1 MGQHASPGPVIP
13 PRISVRTQEKRRK
26 SLPVSTSAS
35 AAHRG
40 IASGVNDQP
49 ASTEIISSLI
59 SSLSAISSPA
69 EQHFDSLP
77 KLDGSHST
85 PVSPQAWR
93 TEYHFPLFS
102 KHGHAYKRD
111 SSSPTR
117 AGFGMDTGLLRHTLH
132 ESSILAPDVGESIRN
147 KQATAL
153 SLPSQEL
160 RNPRTRPRAG
170 FEAADDDTRSIG
182 RISIEP
188 GFGNSTTSVA
198 SVSSGKLRGARSYKD
213 LKFSL
218 SHDRI
223 LGGRG
228 RRWIRD
234 GETDD
239 EFSNLAGKPR
249 VRLSD
254 SSVLSDSSSSL
265 SNKHSPIRIP
275 KRSSS
280 ARHSIAVTETDT
292 PVLEFS
298 GSPATVGNGRLVP
311 TRDSSIRH
319 SFNASP
325 AQRKRRSHRSG
336 QTSPQGDARSSI
348 DSRPEFPERELAQVM
363 DDLIEEDDVTRRIR
377 ELQDQKRIRD
387 HELSVANSEL
397 RPLSRSPSLSPQ
409 AKDQSLELS
418 HDGNSPETP
427 WSLSAAEIIEPNAQT
442 SAPSPTI
449 AQRVD
454 RNSES
459 RINAMA
465 LNPKNASLGK
475 RSAELLKAQ
484 SSPPRRS
491 NSRLLRRLSRPL
503 SPATED
509 KHRRTFSGGLSH
521 PQTPVEERQQS
532 LDLIDES
539 VQEFLTA
546 PRLSQR
552 VKDPQT
558 GRVISFSE
566 VGDPAGSVV
575 FCCVGMGLTRYI
587 TAFYDELA
595 LTLRLRL
602 ITPDRPGVGASDA
615 HIGGLDTPLGWPDD
629 VRAICQHL
637 NLTKFSILAHSAG
650 AIYALATAL
659 RIPQHIR
666 GRIHLLAPWIPPSQ
680 LSTTSSQQEAQ
691 PATALPYSQ
700 RFLRSLPATFLKAA
714 NSSWLSATSASVT
727 SKSPRRSKW
736 RSRDPD
742 MSDDSERSRGRSSS
756 PLVESEKDRSQFSAS
771 VTKDKEITLPE
782 SSDLRPTLP
791 NRTSSRLTEKERHGD
806 YDTRLTQAIW
816 DRATT
821 GANPAV
827 DLLVCL
833 ERHQPIGFRYVDIK
847 KAIVIH
853 HGSKDARVPLENVK
867 WLGKIMRQCEVR
879 VLDGEGHGLMASAAV
894 MGNILMEISR
904 EWDDWIRVTRGR
916 GIPERRVTAAT

>member
-1 MGQHASPGPVIP
+1 MGQHAPLGPVIP
-13 PRISVRTQEKRRK
+13 PRIPVRTQRKRRK
-26 SLPVSTSAS
+26 SLPASTSAS
-35 AAHRG
+35 G
-40 IASGVNDQP
+40 TEKSIVNGVNDQP

-59 SSLSAISSPA
+59 SSLSAISSHA
-69 EQHFDSLP
+69 EHHFDSLP
-77 KLDGSHST
+77 QIAGSRST

-93 TEYHFPLFS
+93 TEYQFPLFS
-102 KHGHAYKRD
+102 KHDDVYKRD
-111 SSSPTR
+111 FSSPTR
-117 AGFGMDTGLLRHTLH
+117 AGFNIEAALSTVTLH
-132 ESSILAPDVGESIRN
+132 ESSVPEPDVGEYTR
-147 KQATAL
+147 KEQATPL
-153 SLPSQEL
+153 SLSIQEL
-160 RNPRTRPRAG
+160 RNPRTRPRAE

-188 GFGNSTTSVA
+188 GFRYSTPSVA
-198 SVSSGKLRGARSYKD
+198 SISSGKLQGARSYKD

-218 SHDRI
+218 SNDRI
-223 LGGRG
+223 REGRG
-228 RRWIRD
+228 RPWIRD
-234 GETDD
+234 GDTDV
-239 EFSNLAGKPR
+239 ERRTPAGKPC

-254 SSVLSDSSSSL
+254 SSMLSDSSGSL
-265 SNKHSPIRIP
+265 SNQPSPLRIP

-280 ARHSIAVTETDT
+280 ARHSIAAIEIDSRS
-292 PVLEFS
+292 LES
-298 GSPATVGNGRLVP
+298 SANPATIGNGRLVP

-319 SFNASP
+319 SFSASP
-325 AQRKRRSHRSG
+325 AQSKRRSHRSG
-336 QTSPQGDARSSI
+336 HTTPQGDARSSI
-348 DSRPEFPERELAQVM
+348 DSHPEFPERELAQVM

-387 HELSVANSEL
+387 HELSVASSEL
-397 RPLSRSPSLSPQ
+397 QSLSRSPRLSPQ
-409 AKDQSLELS
+409 AKDQSLELF
-418 HDGNSPETP
+418 HDGNLPETP
-427 WSLSAAEIIEPNAQT
+427 WPLTTAEIIEPIAQT
-442 SAPSPTI
+442 SAPSPAI

-454 RNSES
+454 RNSGS

-465 LNPKNASLGK
+465 LNSRNASSSK
-475 RSAELLKAQ
+475 QSAELLKAQ

-503 SPATED
+503 SPATEE
-509 KHRRTFSGGLSH
+509 KHRRTFSGGLSY
-521 PQTPVEERQQS
+521 PQTPVEERQKS
-532 LDLIDES
+532 FDLIDES
-539 VQEFLTA
+539 VQDFLAA

-558 GRVISFSE
+558 GRIISFSE
-566 VGDPAGSVV
+566 VGDPAGSAV

-595 LTLRLRL
+595 LTLKLRL

-629 VRAICQHL
+629 VRAICLHL

-659 RIPQHIR
+659 RTPQHIR

-680 LSTTSSQQEAQ
+680 LSTPSSQQEAQ

-727 SKSPRRSKW
+727 SKSPRRTKW
-736 RSRDPD
+736 RSRDPE
-742 MSDDSERSRGRSSS
+742 MSDDLERSRGRSSS
-756 PLVESEKDRSQFSAS
+756 PLVASEKDRSQCSVS
-771 VTKDKEITLPE
+771 VTKDKENGQPE
-782 SSDLRPTLP
+782 SSDLRPALP
-791 NRTSSRLTEKERHGD
+791 NPTSSRLTGKERQSD
-806 YDTRLTQAIW
+806 YDTRLTEAIW
-816 DRATT
+816 ERATT

-867 WLGKIMRQCEVR
+867 WLGKMMRKCEVR
-879 VLDGEGHGLMASAAV
+879 ILDGEGHGLMASAAV

>member
-1 MGQHASPGPVIP
+1 MDAG
-13 PRISVRTQEKRRK
+13 
-26 SLPVSTSAS
+26 
-35 AAHRG
+35 
-40 IASGVNDQP
+40 
-49 ASTEIISSLI
+49 
-59 SSLSAISSPA
+59 LS
-69 EQHFDSLP
+69 
-77 KLDGSHST
+77 
-85 PVSPQAWR
+85 
-93 TEYHFPLFS
+93 
-102 KHGHAYKRD
+102 
-111 SSSPTR
+111 
-117 AGFGMDTGLLRHTLH
+117 RHILH
-132 ESSILAPDVGESIRN
+132 ESSILAPDVGEYIRDE
-147 KQATAL
+147 QATPL
-153 SLPSQEL
+153 SLPPQEL
-160 RNPRTRPRAG
+160 RNPRRRQRAG

-188 GFGNSTTSVA
+188 AFRNSTPSVA
-198 SVSSGKLRGARSYKD
+198 SASSGNLKGVRSYKD

-218 SHDRI
+218 SHDKIRE
-223 LGGRG
+223 GRG
-228 RRWIRD
+228 CLWIRD
-234 GETDD
+234 GEIDVRCRTP
-239 EFSNLAGKPR
+239 AGKPY

-254 SSVLSDSSSSL
+254 SSVLSDSSGSL
-265 SNKHSPIRIP
+265 SNQHSPIQIP

-280 ARHSIAVTETDT
+280 ARHSIAAMETDT
-292 PVLEFS
+292 RSLDS
-298 GSPATVGNGRLVP
+298 SAGLATVGHGRRVP
-311 TRDSSIRH
+311 VRDSSIRH
-319 SFNASP
+319 SFSASS

-348 DSRPEFPERELAQVM
+348 DSHPEFPERELAQVM

-387 HELSVANSEL
+387 HELSVASSEL
-397 RPLSRSPSLSPQ
+397 RSTSRSPRLSPQ
-409 AKDQSLELS
+409 AKDQSLES
-418 HDGNSPETP
+418 FYDGNSPETSWP
-427 WSLSAAEIIEPNAQT
+427 LTTAEIIEPIAQI
-442 SAPSPTI
+442 SAPSPAI

-454 RNSES
+454 RNSGS
-459 RINAMA
+459 RTNAMA
-465 LNPKNASLGK
+465 LNLKNASSGK
-475 RSAELLKAQ
+475 QSAELLKAQ

-503 SPATED
+503 SPATEE

-532 LDLIDES
+532 FDLIDES

-558 GRVISFSE
+558 GRIISFSE
-566 VGDPAGSVV
+566 VGDPAGSAV

-595 LTLRLRL
+595 LTLKLRL

-680 LSTTSSQQEAQ
+680 LSITSSQPEAQ

-736 RSRDPD
+736 RIRDAE
-742 MSDDSERSRGRSSS
+742 MSDDPERSRGRSSS
-756 PLVESEKDRSQFSAS
+756 PLVGSEKDRSQCSAS
-771 VTKDKEITLPE
+771 VTKNKEDVLPE

-791 NRTSSRLTEKERHGD
+791 NRTSSRLTEKERHLD
-806 YDTRLTQAIW
+806 YDTRLTETIW

-894 MGNILMEISR
+894 MGNVLMEISR

-916 GIPERRVTAAT
+916 GIPERRVTAAM

>member
-1 MGQHASPGPVIP
+1 MGQLAPPGPVIP

-26 SLPVSTSAS
+26 SLPVSTSAFTTQ
-35 AAHRG
+35 RG
-40 IASGVNDQP
+40 VASSVNDQP

-69 EQHFDSLP
+69 EHHFDSLP
-77 KLDGSHST
+77 KIAGSNST
-85 PVSPQAWR
+85 PGSPQAWR
-93 TEYHFPLFS
+93 TEYHIPLFS
-102 KHGHAYKRD
+102 KHGHAYKKD

-117 AGFGMDTGLLRHTLH
+117 AGFGMDSSLSRHTLH
-132 ESSILAPDVGESIRN
+132 ENPILAPDAGECIRN
-147 KQATAL
+147 EQATPL
-153 SLPSQEL
+153 SLPSKEL

-188 GFGNSTTSVA
+188 GFRHSTPSVA
-198 SVSSGKLRGARSYKD
+198 SVSSSRLKGVRSYKD

-218 SHDRI
+218 SYDRI
-223 LGGRG
+223 LGARG

-234 GETDD
+234 GEIED
-239 EFSNLAGKPR
+239 ECRTPADKPC
-249 VRLSD
+249 VRLSN
-254 SSVLSDSSSSL
+254 SSVLSDSSGSL
-265 SNKHSPIRIP
+265 SNKHSPIQIP

-280 ARHSIAVTETDT
+280 ARHSIAATETDT
-292 PVLEFS
+292 HSLKS
-298 GSPATVGNGRLVP
+298 SASPATVGNGRLVP

-319 SFNASP
+319 SFSASP

-348 DSRPEFPERELAQVM
+348 DSHSEFPERELALVM

-387 HELSVANSEL
+387 HELSLASSEL
-397 RPLSRSPSLSPQ
+397 RSLSRSPRMSPQ
-409 AKDQSLELS
+409 AKDQSLESS
-418 HDGNSPETP
+418 HDGNSPETLWP
-427 WSLSAAEIIEPNAQT
+427 LSTAETIEPNAQT
-442 SAPSPTI
+442 SAPSPSI

-454 RNSES
+454 RNSGS
-459 RINAMA
+459 RINTMA
-465 LNPKNASLGK
+465 LNPKNASSGK
-475 RSAELLKAQ
+475 QSAELLRAQ

-503 SPATED
+503 SPATEE

-521 PQTPVEERQQS
+521 SQTPVEERQQS
-532 LDLIDES
+532 FDLIDES

-558 GRVISFSE
+558 GRIISFSE
-566 VGDPAGSVV
+566 VGDPAGSAV
-575 FCCVGMGLTRYI
+575 FCCVGMGLTRYV

-595 LTLRLRL
+595 STLKLRL

-615 HIGGLDTPLGWPDD
+615 HIDGLDTPLGWADD

-680 LSTTSSQQEAQ
+680 LSTTSSQQEVQ
-691 PATALPYSQ
+691 RATTLPYSQ

-736 RSRDPD
+736 RSRDPE

-756 PLVESEKDRSQFSAS
+756 PLVGSEQGRSQCAAS
-771 VTKDKEITLPE
+771 VTKDKENVLPE

-791 NRTSSRLTEKERHGD
+791 NRTSSRPTEKERHLD
-806 YDTRLTQAIW
+806 YDSRLTQAIW

-894 MGNILMEISR
+894 MGNILMEISG

-916 GIPERRVTAAT
+916 GIPERRVTAAM

>member
-1 MGQHASPGPVIP
+1 MDAG
-13 PRISVRTQEKRRK
+13 
-26 SLPVSTSAS
+26 
-35 AAHRG
+35 
-40 IASGVNDQP
+40 
-49 ASTEIISSLI
+49 
-59 SSLSAISSPA
+59 LSR
-69 EQHFDSLP
+69 
-77 KLDGSHST
+77 
-85 PVSPQAWR
+85 V
-93 TEYHFPLFS
+93 
-102 KHGHAYKRD
+102 
-111 SSSPTR
+111 
-117 AGFGMDTGLLRHTLH
+117 TLH
-132 ESSILAPDVGESIRN
+132 ESSIIEPDVGEYIRN
-147 KQATAL
+147 EQPTPL
-153 SLPSQEL
+153 SSSLKEL
-160 RNPRTRPRAG
+160 RNPRTRPTAG

-188 GFGNSTTSVA
+188 GFRYSTPSVA
-198 SVSSGKLRGARSYKD
+198 SISSGKLQGVRSYKD
-213 LKFSL
+213 LKFSR

-223 LGGRG
+223 REGRG
-228 RRWIRD
+228 RPWIRD
-234 GETDD
+234 GDTDV
-239 EFSNLAGKPR
+239 ECRIQAGKPS

-254 SSVLSDSSSSL
+254 SSVLSDSSGSP
-265 SNKHSPIRIP
+265 SNQPSPIRIP

-280 ARHSIAVTETDT
+280 ARHSIAAIETDT
-292 PVLEFS
+292 RSLES
-298 GSPATVGNGRLVP
+298 SASPATLSNGRLVP
-311 TRDSSIRH
+311 ARDSSIRH
-319 SFNASP
+319 SFSASP

-336 QTSPQGDARSSI
+336 QTSPQGDARSSF
-348 DSRPEFPERELAQVM
+348 DSLPEFPERELAQVM
-363 DDLIEEDDVTRRIR
+363 DDLIEEDDVTRRIK

-387 HELSVANSEL
+387 HELSVASSEL
-397 RPLSRSPSLSPQ
+397 RSLSRSPRLNPE
-409 AKDQSLELS
+409 AKDQLLDLF

-427 WSLSAAEIIEPNAQT
+427 WPLTPAEIIEPNVQT
-442 SAPSPTI
+442 SAPSPAI

-454 RNSES
+454 RSSGS

-465 LNPKNASLGK
+465 LNPKNASSGK
-475 RSAELLKAQ
+475 QSAELLKAQ

-503 SPATED
+503 SPATEE
-509 KHRRTFSGGLSH
+509 KHRRTFSGGLSN

-532 LDLIDES
+532 LDLVDES
-539 VQEFLTA
+539 VQDFLTA

-558 GRVISFSE
+558 GRIISFSE
-566 VGDPAGSVV
+566 VGDPAGSAV

-595 LTLRLRL
+595 LTLKLRL
-602 ITPDRPGVGASDA
+602 ITPDRPGVGASDT

-714 NSSWLSATSASVT
+714 NSSWLNATSASVA

-736 RSRDPD
+736 RSREPEI
-742 MSDDSERSRGRSSS
+742 SDGTERSRGRSSS
-756 PLVESEKDRSQFSAS
+756 PLVASEKDRSQCSAS
-771 VTKDKEITLPE
+771 VTKDKENALPE
-782 SSDLRPTLP
+782 SSDLRPSLP
-791 NRTSSRLTEKERHGD
+791 KRTSSRLTEKERQLD
-806 YDTRLTQAIW
+806 YDTRLTEAIW

-867 WLGKIMRQCEVR
+867 WLGKMMRKCEVR

-916 GIPERRVTAAT
+916 GIPERRVTAAI